1 MDETKVEL
9 VVRKSE
15 RRILFT
21 ARTSE
26 CFRFAK
32 VTDDKKVKLKC
43 EKVWRMDYSHYMYLR
58 RQVEDEARRSV
69 HEDTRFI
76 SFVSCLCKMYS
87 SGRHNLCWT
96 TKSNHSKTTTNK
108 VVCSVRKLEMY
119 GRPWC
124 YLIQANPVQRR
135 GMTVTSGVVTISK
148 DAGNL
153 IGISIGGGA
162 PLCPCL
168 YIVQVAFSW
177 SLQFLRCWWFPSIF
191 QDGYH
196 LIFVP
201 KLTSTSLLFDIDL
214 LQVFDNTPAAKE
226 GTLESGDELV
236 GINDTN
242 VKVSHYFEAFLTN
255 KKHNE

>member
-1 MDETKVEL
+1 M
-9 VVRKSE
+9 
-15 RRILFT
+15 IQ
-21 ARTSE
+21 
-26 CFRFAK
+26 RF
-32 VTDDKKVKLKC
+32 KLKC
-43 EKVWRMDYSHYMYLR
+43 DKIWRMDYSHYMYLR

-108 VVCSVRKLEMY
+108 VVCVRKLEMY

-177 SLQFLRCWWFPSIF
+177 SLQFRRCWWFPSIV

-242 VKVSHYFEAFLTN
+242 VKVSHYFDVFLTN